1 MQIHHPEIP
10 FERYADDTVC
20 HCHSKQEAE
29 SLYEELIIRF
39 KSCKLSLNEEKTKI
53 VYCKSSR
60 RNENHSNVT
69 FDFLGHTFRPCKTIH
84 KSSRKAF
91 TGFQPR
97 ISMKATTKIRA
108 TMRSWNLKS
117 KSHTPLDCIAQ
128 MVNPILRGWANY
140 YGKYGGKSF
149 QKLLR
154 YFDLL
159 LAKWAKAKYKTFRRK
174 PMYVILKWL
183 GNIAERDAIFY
194 HWQIGLKPAKGT
206 IKL

>member
-10 FERYADDTVC
+10 FERYADDTIC
-20 HCHSKQEAE
+20 HCRSKQEAE
-29 SLYEELIIRF
+29 FLYEELIIRF

-60 RNENHSNVT
+60 RKENHSNVT
-69 FDFLGHTFRPCKTIH
+69 FDFLGYTFRPCKTIH
-84 KSSRKAF
+84 KSSREAF

-97 ISMKATTKIRA
+97 ISMKSTTKIRA

-149 QKLLR
+149 QKFLR

-159 LAKWAKAKYKTFRRK
+159 LGNGQKLNIK
-174 PMYVILKWL
+174 PL
-183 GNIAERDAIFY
+183 DAS
-194 HWQIGLKPAKGT
+194 PCT
-206 IKL
+206 